1 MFTSGTQRRGVILG
15 WILLGLSFTGMAIA
29 AIPASVSDPV
39 SLLRQADSIKLSDQG
54 QFLEILDVLGND
66 SARLPPGQLDY
77 LRYLQAWGAAYRGD
91 YKLSDSL
98 LQGLLDH
105 STDLTLHFRAGVLL
119 VNTLAERSRYEE
131 AFQRQ
136 SLLLAELPKI
146 TDPDARRQALVIAAY
161 LYEEAGQY
169 DLAFTYADQLY
180 KETPELSEYS
190 CIAGHAE
197 LAALYKSDKLEGIDR
212 KFQKG
217 IDVCTKIGDLVYANG
232 IRFYEASLA
241 LQRGRTDL
249 ALQILKSNY
258 ADVQHT
264 KYQML
269 ISQFDASLA
278 EAYRKTNR
286 LALARQYALAVV
298 AQSKSNRFAEPLS
311 IAYQVLYL
319 TEKQQGRME
328 AALAYHEQ
336 YMDTNKGYLN
346 AVNAR
351 ALAYQTVQQQ
361 LLAKKLQI
369 DTLGKQNQIL
379 QLQRNLD
386 KKASETSRLYILLL
400 LTVLAF
406 IGFWAYRIKRSQL
419 RFMKLARRDG
429 LTGIYNRQH
438 FVNEVELQLKYCRKF
453 SREACLVLLDLD
465 HFKAVN
471 DTHGHAV
478 GDRVLK
484 RAVTACQAHL
494 RSSDIFGR
502 LGGEEFGIVL
512 PDCTLQQVL
521 ARVELIRRAI
531 STATKGG
538 EVPDVPISASF
549 GVASVTHVG
558 YELRELLVAADDALY
573 QAKREGRNR
582 INVSDGHEKS
592 CLSAVG
598 VATEGVR

>member
-1 MFTSGTQRRGVILG
+1 VFTSGTQRRGMILG
-15 WILLGLSFTGMAIA
+15 WILLGLSFAGMAMA
-29 AIPASVSDPV
+29 AIPASINDPV

-66 SARLPPGQLDY
+66 SARLPPDQLDY

-98 LQGLLDH
+98 LKGLLNH
-105 STDLTLHFRAGVLL
+105 STDVTLHFRAGVLL

-169 DLAFTYADQLY
+169 DLAFTYADQLF
-180 KETPELSEYS
+180 KETPEIGEYS
-190 CIAGHAE
+190 CIASHAE
-197 LAALYKSDKLEGIDR
+197 LAALYKSDRLEDIDR

-217 IDVCTKIGDLVYANG
+217 IDICTKVGDLVYANG

-241 LQRGRTDL
+241 LQRGQTDI

-286 LALARQYALAVV
+286 LTLARQYALAVV
-298 AQSKSNRFAEPLS
+298 DQSKINRFAESLS

-319 TEKQQGRME
+319 TEKQQGHME

-336 YMDTNKGYLN
+336 YMDANKGYLN

-361 LLAKKLQI
+361 LLAKKLQV
-369 DTLGKQNQIL
+369 DTLSKQNQIL

-406 IGFWAYRIKRSQL
+406 IGFWTYRIKRSQL
-419 RFMKLARRDG
+419 RFMRLARRDG
-429 LTGIYNRQH
+429 LTDIFNRQH
-438 FVNEVELQLKYCRKF
+438 FVHAAEQQLQYCRK
-453 SREACLVLLDLD
+453 SGREACLVLIDLD
-465 HFKAVN
+465 HFKIVN

-484 RAVTACQAHL
+484 RAVAACQAHL
-494 RSSDIFGR
+494 RSTDIFGR

-512 PDCTLQQVL
+512 PECTLEQVL
-521 ARVELIRRAI
+521 GRTERIRLAIVAVARDDDA
-531 STATKGG
+531 
-538 EVPDVPISASF
+538 PDICVSASF
-549 GVASVTHVG
+549 GVASTTCSG
-558 YELRELLVAADDALY
+558 YELRQLLIHADDALY

-582 INVSDGHEKS
+582 VSVSDGRAKPH
-592 CLSAVG
+592 LSAVG
-598 VATEGVR
+598 AVTDGV

>member
-1 MFTSGTQRRGVILG
+1 MILG

-29 AIPASVSDPV
+29 AIPASGNDPV
-39 SLLRQADSIKLSDQG
+39 SLLRQADSIKLSDRG
-54 QFLEILDVLGND
+54 RFVEILDILGSD
-66 SARLPPGQLDY
+66 SARLPPEQLDY
-77 LRYLQAWGAAYRGD
+77 FHYLQAWGAAYRGD
-91 YKLSDSL
+91 YQSADAL
-98 LQGLLDH
+98 LKALLNH
-105 STDLTLHFRAGVLL
+105 SADPTLHFRAGVLL

-146 TDPDARRQALVIAAY
+146 TDPDARRQALVISAY

-169 DLAFTYADQLY
+169 DLAFTYADQLF
-180 KETPELSEYS
+180 KESPQIGEYN
-190 CIAGHAE
+190 CIAGHAK
-197 LAALYKSDKLEGIDR
+197 LAALYKSDRLEGIDR

-217 IDVCTKIGDLVYANG
+217 IDVCTRVGDLVYANG

-241 LQRGRTDL
+241 LQRGHTDI

-278 EAYRKTNR
+278 EAYRKANR

-311 IAYQVLYL
+311 IAYRVLYL

-328 AALAYHEQ
+328 AALGYHEQ
-336 YMDTNKGYLN
+336 YMNTNKGYLN

-361 LLAKKLQI
+361 VLAKKLQV
-369 DTLGKQNQIL
+369 DTLSKQNRIL
-379 QLQRNLD
+379 QLQQALD

-419 RFMKLARRDG
+419 RFMRLARRDG
-429 LTGIYNRQH
+429 LTGIFNRQH
-438 FVNEVELQLKYCRKF
+438 FVKVAEQQMQACRK
-453 SREACLVLLDLD
+453 SGREICLVLIDLD
-465 HFKAVN
+465 HFKLVN

-484 RAVTACQAHL
+484 RAVAACQQHL

-512 PDCTLQQVL
+512 PECALEQVL
-521 ARVELIRRAI
+521 ERCEQIRLAI
-531 STATKGG
+531 AT
-538 EVPDVPISASF
+538 EASAEESPCTQVSASF
-549 GVASVTHVG
+549 GVATSVHFG
-558 YELRELLVAADDALY
+558 YELRQLLVHADDALY
-573 QAKREGRNR
+573 QAKRDGRNR
-582 INVSDGHEKS
+582 VNVSDDHAE
-592 CLSAVG
+592 SAAIAEP
-598 VATEGVR
+598 VA

>member
-1 MFTSGTQRRGVILG
+1 M
-15 WILLGLSFTGMAIA
+15 
-29 AIPASVSDPV
+29 
-39 SLLRQADSIKLSDQG
+39 SLLKQADSIKLSDQG

-66 SARLPPGQLDY
+66 SVRLPPDQLDY

-98 LQGLLDH
+98 LKGLLNH
-105 STDLTLHFRAGVLL
+105 SADLTLHFRAGVLL

-146 TDPDARRQALVIAAY
+146 TDPDARKQALVIAAY

-169 DLAFTYADQLY
+169 DLAFTYADQLFR
-180 KETPELSEYS
+180 ETPEISEYS

-217 IDVCTKIGDLVYANG
+217 IDICTKVGDLVYANG

-241 LQRGRTDL
+241 LQRGRTDI

-286 LALARQYALAVV
+286 PALARQYALAVV
-298 AQSKSNRFAEPLS
+298 DQSKSNRFAEPLS

-361 LLAKKLQI
+361 LLAKKLQV

-386 KKASETSRLYILLL
+386 KKASETGRLYILLL

-406 IGFWAYRIKRSQL
+406 IGFWAYRVKRSQL

-429 LTGIYNRQH
+429 LTGIFNRQH
-438 FVNEVELQLKYCRKF
+438 FVNEAERQLRYCRK
-453 SREACLVLLDLD
+453 SARDVCLVLIDLD

-478 GDRVLK
+478 GDRVLR
-484 RAVTACQAHL
+484 RAVDACQAHL
-494 RSSDIFGR
+494 RSTDVFGR
-502 LGGEEFGIVL
+502 LGGEEFGMLL
-512 PDCTLQQVL
+512 PECTLGNVL
-521 ARVELIRRAI
+521 VRVEQMRAAI
-531 STATKGG
+531 AAVSSVKDAPGI
-538 EVPDVPISASF
+538 PISASF
-549 GVASVTHVG
+549 GVANAADSD
-558 YELRELLVAADDALY
+558 YELRQLMIDADRALY
-573 QAKREGRNR
+573 QAKHEGRNR
-582 INVSDGHEKS
+582 VSLFG
-592 CLSAVG
+592 VG
-598 VATEGVR
+598 MRN